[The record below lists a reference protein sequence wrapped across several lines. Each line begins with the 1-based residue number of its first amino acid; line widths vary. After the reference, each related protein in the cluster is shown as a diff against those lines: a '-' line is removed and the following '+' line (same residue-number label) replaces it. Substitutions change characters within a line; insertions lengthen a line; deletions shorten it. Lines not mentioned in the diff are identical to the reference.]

1 MEELEAVER
10 CFVHVDYE
18 KRLEPEHKVERV
30 LLKKE
35 AHLAAAAAEG
45 PRERNISAAHTQGG
59 PHKRPNDE
67 RV

>member
-45 PRERNISAAHTQGG
+45 PRERNHSAPLAQG
-59 PHKRPNDE
+59 PQRTRANDE
-67 RV
+67 SV

>member
-18 KRLEPEHKVERV
+18 KRSEPEHKVERV

-45 PRERNISAAHTQGG
+45 PRERSISAAISQAAARQ
-59 PHKRPNDE
+59 RPNDE
-67 RV
+67 SV